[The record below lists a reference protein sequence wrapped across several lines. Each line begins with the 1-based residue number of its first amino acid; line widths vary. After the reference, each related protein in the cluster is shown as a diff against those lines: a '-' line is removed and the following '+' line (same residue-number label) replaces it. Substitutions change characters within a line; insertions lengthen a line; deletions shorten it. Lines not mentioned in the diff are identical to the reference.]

1 MAIKL
6 TSRHISNLF
15 CEKNNGAIFIICV
28 WFSLYHNKII
38 FSNQVS
44 DSLTL
49 TFPSVYLASIYI
61 MCPEILWAFNQILL
75 SLNKNDWNL
84 NRLQRIPARITSSR
98 PFCKQKQLPW
108 GKGNNFYQPDDESK
122 LWKDVIKHNVQLI
135 FVELSPASFLEL
147 ISIIMIL
154 I

>member
-84 NRLQRIPARITSSR
+84 NRLQRIPARITSSLNPSSVTTGYSHR
-98 PFCKQKQLPW
+98 FPLSSPVQRACGLKPMVC
-108 GKGNNFYQPDDESK
+108 DDA
-122 LWKDVIKHNVQLI
+122 LNRTWK
-135 FVELSPASFLEL
+135 
-147 ISIIMIL
+147 
-154 I
+154 